1 MLRFFVQPADG
12 HKLSTELHGAH
23 LYGADGVPV
32 RAEVRYQNGQI
43 VCDTKAQ
50 MPLGLSLLWPV
61 HGFGVVQLETTRLPL
76 RREPYHLHLELARHR
91 LMRISLKREEWG
103 LFDYSGMEEIS
114 AAIDQARDAFIAA
127 MEAQPDAAEVAR
139 LADRSLELSMFAS
152 ERMSR
157 FHASVF
163 LGRRQQS
170 GGFSRQLLG
179 AALPPVASK
188 TPLIRRAAE
197 AIDFVRLPM
206 VWRELQPKEQEF
218 RYDNTDEWL
227 KICTAMKLG
236 VRGGPLLNFGV
247 RSVPDWMYIW
257 ENDVDSI
264 LDYARDH
271 VHRTVQRYASQI
283 NCWVV
288 ASGLHADSVFSFTFE
303 QIIELT
309 RMATTV
315 TRQAAPRSQVVLDI
329 TQPFGEYYA
338 RNQRSIPP
346 LLYADMVV
354 QNGLPFDAFGLQFL
368 FGIDSEGF
376 HLRDLLQV
384 SALIDRIAQFG
395 KPLHITAVAVPSQP
409 ESPAPGIAP
418 GGEWHGPWSEESQAT
433 WLETFAEIALS
444 KPYVESICI
453 DSLADGPTAGIT
465 HGGVL
470 REDLTPKLA
479 FKRLAELRKRLQT
492 ENAK

>member
-1 MLRFFVQPADG
+1 MLRFLVQPADG
-12 HKLSTELHGAH
+12 HKLTTELHGAH

-32 RAEVRYQNGQI
+32 RADVRYSDGLI
-43 VCDTKAQ
+43 ICDAKSQT
-50 MPLGLSLLWPV
+50 PLGLSILWPV
-61 HGFGVVQLETTRLPL
+61 QGFGVVQLETTRLPL

-114 AAIDQARDAFIAA
+114 AAIDQSRDSFISA
-127 MEAQPDAAEVAR
+127 MEAQPDTAAVAKFS
-139 LADRSLELSMFAS
+139 DRSLEQSLLAS
-152 ERMSR
+152 ERLSR

-163 LGRRQQS
+163 LGRRHQS
-170 GGFSRQLLG
+170 GGFARQFLG
-179 AALPPVASK
+179 AAAPPVANK
-188 TPLIRRAAE
+188 TQLLRRASE

-206 VWRELQPKEQEF
+206 TWRELQPKEQEF
-218 RYDNTDEWL
+218 RYDNVDEWL
-227 KICTAMKLG
+227 KTCAAAKVA

-271 VHRTVQRYASQI
+271 VRRTVQRYASQVSS
-283 NCWVV
+283 WVV
-288 ASGLHADSVFSFTFE
+288 VSGLHADAVFSFTFE

-309 RMATTV
+309 RMAATV
-315 TRQAAPRSQVVLDI
+315 TKQTAPRSQVILDI

-338 RNQRSIPP
+338 RNQRTIPP

-354 QNGLPFDAFGLQFL
+354 QSGLPFDAFGLQFL
-368 FGIDSEGF
+368 FGIDSEGY

-384 SALIDRIAQFG
+384 SALIDRLAQLG
-395 KPLHITAVAVPSQP
+395 KPLHITAVGVPSQP
-409 ESPAPGIAP
+409 EANTGGVAP
-418 GGEWHGPWSEESQAT
+418 GGEWHGPWTEDSQAN
-433 WLETFAEIALS
+433 WLEAFIEIALS
-444 KPYVESICI
+444 KPYVECVCL
-453 DSLADGPTAGIT
+453 DALVDGPTASIS

-470 REDLTPKLA
+470 REDLTPKVA
-479 FKRLAELRKRLQT
+479 FKRLTEMRRRLQA
-492 ENAK
+492 EPQK